1 MDPIVLSS
9 THPAGAVTAMP
20 GGGIRQHGDPN
31 PELNSAPVGEAA
43 DLQAGDLDADARRE
57 REQRV
62 TQPATD
68 VKADRAD
75 IGTE

>member
-1 MDPIVLSS
+1 MSGPSS
-9 THPAGAVTAMP
+9 THPAGAVTPMP

-31 PELNSAPVGEAA
+31 PELNSSPVGELS
-43 DLQAGDLDADARRE
+43 DLQAGDLSPE
-57 REQRV
+57 EQRRIAGTV

-68 VKADRAD
+68 VLADRAD

>member
-1 MDPIVLSS
+1 MPGSSS
-9 THPAGAVTAMP
+9 TSPAGAVTAIP

-31 PELNSAPVGEAA
+31 PELNSSPIGDSF
-43 DLQAGDLDADARRE
+43 DLQAGDLSAAARRIV
-57 REQRV
+57 QGTI

-68 VKADRAD
+68 VQADRAD